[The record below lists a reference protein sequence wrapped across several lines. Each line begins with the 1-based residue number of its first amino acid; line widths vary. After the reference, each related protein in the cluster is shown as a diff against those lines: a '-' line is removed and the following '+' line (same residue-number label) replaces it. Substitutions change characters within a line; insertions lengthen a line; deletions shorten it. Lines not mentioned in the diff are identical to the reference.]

1 MKIKTMPRTRTR
13 PTRRATIAGIAA
25 HQPHAYRAKYSLLG
39 AIFYIVGWA
48 LRAIVGLWALYWFF
62 VILIHLMSP
71 K

>member
-1 MKIKTMPRTRTR
+1 MPKKR

-25 HQPHAYRAKYSLLG
+25 QQPQAYRVKYSLLG

-48 LRAIVGLWALYWFF
+48 LRAVVGLWALYWCG
-62 VILIHLMSP
+62 VIVAHLLT